1 MIKSI
6 NQPWSISDK
15 HRAKYGKTWADLDF
29 IVNDKISEENFKT
42 DPMNCEIG
50 ELHVHG
56 YNIKLTYKDI
66 INYAKQIDIYSH
78 SMYAEGFSKTD
89 LIVISIK
96 QFEFTM
102 AKHEVAR
109 LSETLAE
116 TMSAVAKSYE
126 LGLYL

>member
-1 MIKSI
+1 MAPAKSVK
-6 NQPWSISDK
+6 PG
-15 HRAKYGKTWADLDF
+15 APGGGAPGEE
-29 IVNDKISEENFKT
+29 SEGGCPAPT
-42 DPMNCEIG
+42 PPAPTSPAPAPPAC
-50 ELHVHG
+50 
-56 YNIKLTYKDI
+56 
-66 INYAKQIDIYSH
+66 
-78 SMYAEGFSKTD
+78 GFSKTD

-109 LSETLAE
+109 LAETLAE

>member
-1 MIKSI
+1 
-6 NQPWSISDK
+6 
-15 HRAKYGKTWADLDF
+15 
-29 IVNDKISEENFKT
+29 
-42 DPMNCEIG
+42 
-50 ELHVHG
+50 
-56 YNIKLTYKDI
+56 
-66 INYAKQIDIYSH
+66 
-78 SMYAEGFSKTD
+78 MYAEGFSKTD

-109 LSETLAE
+109 LAETLAE

>member
-1 MIKSI
+1 M
-6 NQPWSISDK
+6 
-15 HRAKYGKTWADLDF
+15 
-29 IVNDKISEENFKT
+29 
-42 DPMNCEIG
+42 
-50 ELHVHG
+50 HG

-109 LSETLAE
+109 LAETLAE